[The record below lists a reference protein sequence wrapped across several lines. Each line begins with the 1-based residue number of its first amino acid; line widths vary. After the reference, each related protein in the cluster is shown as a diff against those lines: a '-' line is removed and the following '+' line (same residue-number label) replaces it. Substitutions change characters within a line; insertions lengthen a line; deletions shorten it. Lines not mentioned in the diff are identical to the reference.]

1 MKNMTIAKK
10 LGLGVIQM
18 ERLRSIDSSDSNR
31 ILTVALRLV
40 VAAKAG
46 LGIKLDV
53 EIPGRAV
60 KLHIQGLNQAD

>member
-1 MKNMTIAKK
+1 
-10 LGLGVIQM
+10 M

-53 EIPGRAV
+53 EIPSRAV